1 MVAASGPDHQ
11 IAAFFDVDRTLVR
24 GSSLLALA
32 APLWRAGLLPR
43 SVALQAAI
51 RGLQFSSRG
60 LSEDKVR
67 RAVTAISRVVRG
79 MDAAAMRQVADTATP
94 RILAPRVY
102 DEALRLIEWHHQHGH
117 LVFLVSASTH
127 DLIDK
132 LGEIVGADGVVASEA
147 EIVDGHYTGRV
158 ELCHGAAKAEALRR
172 LARGHGIDLERSYA
186 YGDALGDLPM
196 LEAVGHPI
204 AVNPDGRL
212 RVMAEQRRWRQLRF
226 RRRSRWVRLTSL
238 RRAPVAVRKPVPH
251 RRPVPD
257 QAPEDVATIVGNP

>member
-43 SVALQAAI
+43 SAAFQAAI

-94 RILAPRVY
+94 RVLAPRVY

-158 ELCHGAAKAEALRR
+158 KLCHGAAKAEALRR

-238 RRAPVAVRKPVPH
+238 RRTPVAVRKPVPH